1 MRQMVVVFVAAVALV
16 GMRPAIAQDP
26 ASSEAQVE
34 AARAMVRA
42 GALQIVREE
51 LELSEAQANEFWP
64 LYDEYRAELLELDNT
79 HVDLLRDFMQKYY
92 GYNLTDEDAKRYV
105 DVYFDIQ
112 DDTLK
117 IRKKYVKRFRRVIG
131 DINVMRLYQIE
142 NKLRAEVDAAL
153 AVTVPLAEPN

>member
-1 MRQMVVVFVAAVALV
+1 MRHLVVTFVAATTLAGL
-16 GMRPAIAQDP
+16 GPAYGQDA

-51 LELSEAQANEFWP
+51 LKLSEEQAGEFWP
-64 LYDEYRAELLELDNT
+64 LYDEYRAELLEVDNT
-79 HVDLLRDFMQKYY
+79 YVDLLRDFMQKYY
-92 GYNLTDEDAKRYV
+92 GYTLTDDDARRYV
-105 DVYFDIQ
+105 DAYFDIQ
-112 DDTLK
+112 ADTLK
-117 IRKKYVKRFRRVIG
+117 IRKKYIRRFRRVIG

-153 AVTVPLAEPN
+153 AVTVPLAEPS